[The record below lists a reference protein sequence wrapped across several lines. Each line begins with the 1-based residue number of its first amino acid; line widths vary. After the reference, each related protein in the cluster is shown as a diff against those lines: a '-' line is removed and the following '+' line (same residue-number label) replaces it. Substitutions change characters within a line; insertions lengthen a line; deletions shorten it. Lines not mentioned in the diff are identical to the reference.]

1 LILLAIVFACMYL
14 DVAYPLSNIP
24 GLWMIPFFAVL
35 ALGTVNEACRIAEKA
50 WDTQAKLSP
59 MIVLVAIF
67 LPTYPEFAQ
76 LYKNTTANRTSHLT
90 EISNSS
96 VQSQESAS
104 TNSSIQNL
112 QTNIPQSKNNTW
124 TRLGVTLTGTWLL
137 AAWMGLQTM
146 LRYQSPKDALGWLL
160 SCGLLLY
167 LCVPFA
173 CWWIDRQIGD
183 QRTAMLRIIGIALV
197 AKMSDVGAYFVGKS
211 IGKHKLVP
219 VLSPKKTW
227 EGFLGGVLAACIAS
241 EAFFSTF
248 IPRHTAPLNLQSL
261 QGLQAFL
268 GPIGLGCLLAIGG
281 LFGDLIE
288 SMLKRSGDVKDSGST
303 LPGLGGIWDVTDSL
317 IPAGIIGLLA
327 IEWGWI

>member
-1 LILLAIVFACMYL
+1 MYL
-14 DVAYPLSNIP
+14 DVAYPLSNTP
-24 GLWMIPFFAVL
+24 GLWMIPFFATL
-35 ALGTVNEACRIAEKA
+35 ALGTVHEACRIAEKA
-50 WDTQAKLSP
+50 WDTKTKLSP

-67 LPTYPEFAQ
+67 LPAYPEFAQ
-76 LYKNTTANRTSHLT
+76 CYESLTANRTSHLT
-90 EISNSS
+90 QSS
-96 VQSQESAS
+96 DFRDKSQGSDS
-104 TNSSIQNL
+104 TNNTIH
-112 QTNIPQSKNNTW
+112 IPQADLHQAKSNTW
-124 TRLGVTLTGTWLL
+124 TRLGVTLTGTWFLT
-137 AAWMGLQTM
+137 AWMGLQTM

-173 CWWIDRQIGD
+173 CWWIDRQVGD
-183 QRTAMLRIIGIALV
+183 QLTAMLRIIGIALV
-197 AKMSDVGAYFVGKS
+197 TKMSDVGAYFVGKS

-227 EGFLGGVLAACIAS
+227 EGFIGGLLAACIVS
-241 EAFFSTF
+241 EAYFATV
-248 IPRHTAPLNLQSL
+248 IPRHSSPLSLQSL
-261 QGLQAFL
+261 EGLQSFL
-268 GPIGLGCLLAIGG
+268 GPIALGCLLAIGG

-303 LPGLGGIWDVTDSL
+303 LPGLGGIWDVSDSL